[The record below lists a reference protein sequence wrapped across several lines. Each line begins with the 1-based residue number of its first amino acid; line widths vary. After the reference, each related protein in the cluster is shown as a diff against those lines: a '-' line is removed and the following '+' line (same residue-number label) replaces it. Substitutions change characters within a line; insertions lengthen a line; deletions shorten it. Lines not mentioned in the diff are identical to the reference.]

1 MDKKISNIDLN
12 ALINMK
18 CLSKEEA
25 DYLAKSMRENKNII
39 ITGRIGVGKTTL
51 LNSLLDYQ
59 DNVNIMTFERVKEL
73 NLSKIAV
80 PNDSKDSRLII
91 NEIQNCDD
99 GLGLLYALNMGSSV
113 LGTIYSKGNWHEYF
127 LDLFDGNDNMKKYAE
142 ETLSKNKFIQVNIS
156 INSDGKRIVDKI
168 QEV

>member
-1 MDKKISNIDLN
+1 MDKEISNIDLN
-12 ALINMK
+12 ALMDMK

-25 DYLAKSMRENKNII
+25 DYLAKSMRGNKNII
-39 ITGRIGVGKTTL
+39 ITGRIGIGKTTL

-73 NLSKIAV
+73 NLSEIAV
-80 PNDSKDSRLII
+80 PNDSKNSRLII
-91 NEIQNCDD
+91 NEIQNSDD
-99 GLGLLYALNMGSSV
+99 GLRLLSALNMGSSV
-113 LGTIYSKGNWHEYF
+113 LGTIYSKGNWHKYF
-127 LDLFDGNDNMKKYAE
+127 LDLFSGNMKKYAE
-142 ETLSKNKFIQVNIS
+142 ETLNKNKFIQVNIS